1 MGGKSSYVRMAAL
14 LAIMTQVGCFVP
26 ASACTLCPFD
36 AVHARLGAADDLGR
50 GLSTFMVELAETS
63 AILERATPRSLV
75 VLDELGRGTSTH
87 DGTAI
92 AYATLQHIVQATRC
106 STLFVTHYPLIG
118 GLRSEFPAAVGN
130 YFMDFLSRDDREA
143 GPAAPSVSPATAT
156 VGTPPSEDT
165 QEDGTPEITF
175 LYKMTRGVATRS
187 HGLNVARLAQ
197 LPNSVLTLAS
207 RKAAEI
213 EVEMRG
219 FAPSDSGG
227 GGKQVGAASA
237 AGGELA
243 GGVAEAELRDLAA
256 ALVAPEQSTKALQLL
271 HKLHLSEPAQRLEGA
286 ESLPVG

>member
-92 AYATLQHIVQATRC
+92 AYATLQHIVHATRC
-106 STLFVTHYPLIG
+106 VTLFVTHYPLIG
-118 GLRSEFPAAVGN
+118 GLRSEYPAAVGN
-130 YFMDFLSRDDREA
+130 YFMDFLSRDDPPSA
-143 GPAAPSVSPATAT
+143 PMALSAAPAAVTGTA
-156 VGTPPSEDT
+156 GGDDAE
-165 QEDGTPEITF
+165 QAAPEITF

-187 HGLNVARLAQ
+187 HGLNVARLAL
-197 LPNSVLTLAS
+197 LPSSVLALAS

-219 FAPSDSGG
+219 FTPSGAGRSGRQVAATGGAPTDD
-227 GGKQVGAASA
+227 A
-237 AGGELA
+237 AGGA
-243 GGVAEAELRDLAA
+243 ADGSGGDGLEMNIRGLGA
-256 ALVAPEQSTKALQLL
+256 ALGAPDQSTTALELLQQL
-271 HKLHLSEPAQRLEGA
+271 QR
-286 ESLPVG
+286 SSSD

>member
-26 ASACTLCPFD
+26 ASSCTLSPFD

-92 AYATLQHIVQATRC
+92 AYATLQHIVQATWC
-106 STLFVTHYPLIG
+106 VTLFVTHYPLIG
-118 GLRSEFPAAVGN
+118 GLRSEFPTAVGN
-130 YFMDFLSRDDREA
+130 YFMDFLSREDSR
-143 GPAAPSVSPATAT
+143 PQPTATAPPMVADGDGAADGA
-156 VGTPPSEDT
+156 VGAVEDAA
-165 QEDGTPEITF
+165 PEITF

-197 LPNSVLTLAS
+197 LPNTVLALAS

-219 FAPSDSGG
+219 FLPSDTGD
-227 GGKQVGAASA
+227 GKKPAAARGASPGK
-237 AGGELA
+237 AGTDEDEA
-243 GGVAEAELRDLAA
+243 DCDAELRGLAA
-256 ALVAPEQSTKALQLL
+256 ALRAPEQSSQAL
-271 HKLHLSEPAQRLEGA
+271 QRLEQLQLTA
-286 ESLPVG
+286 SS